1 MTNEEFD
8 EQVDA
13 TKKMLDG
20 LPEELEFQK
29 RLLTI
34 TLENLRAIRNAPA
47 RDELGLSGVAERL
60 RTLNGTI
67 EAGLKRIEDVKRQK
81 EARK

>member
-1 MTNEEFD
+1 MTNAEFD

-20 LPEELEFQK
+20 LPGEFEFQK

-34 TLENLRAIRNAPA
+34 TLENLRAIHNAPA
-47 RDELGLSGVAERL
+47 RDELGLSGIAERL

-81 EARK
+81 EAGK